1 MNRRNAI
8 KLTAALVLLLILA
21 ALISPALAGNEI
33 VPEPPKV
40 AAYRPTVIPR
50 APEVVATEPCEI
62 TSFSEALAAAL
73 AGIDAELAERCGRLI
88 WGEAGGVLDGNN
100 RAAALWCALNRAD
113 AWGESLDDVLNV
125 GAFHGL
131 AVRGEV
137 PERFVA
143 EAAEILSLHEMEAE
157 GWKVPRLPLRFMYF
171 EAAADGSRNI
181 FSTEFGGGEYW
192 DGQEGF

>member
-50 APEVVATEPCEI
+50 APEIAAAEPSEI
-62 TSFSEALAAAL
+62 ESFDEALAAAK
-73 AGIDAELAERCGRLI
+73 ADVDGELAEWVGRAI
-88 WGEAGGVLDGNN
+88 WGEAGGVQDEAQ
-100 RAAALWCALNRAD
+100 RAAVAWCALNRAD
-113 AWGESLDDVLNV
+113 AWGMDIWDELNV

-131 AVRGEV
+131 AIQGEV
-137 PERFVA
+137 PDEHIELARWA
-143 EAAEILSLHEMEAE
+143 LEAE
-157 GWKVPRLPLRFMYF
+157 GWVDVGRALPEQYLYF
-171 EAAADGSRNI
+171 EGDGVRNH
-181 FSTEFGGGEYW
+181 FSTEYGGGEYW
-192 DGQEGF
+192 RA

>member
-50 APEVVATEPCEI
+50 APEI
-62 TSFSEALAAAL
+62 AAAEPSEPVSFDE
-73 AGIDAELAERCGRLI
+73 AFAAAKADVDGELAEWLGRAI
-88 WGEAGGVLDGNN
+88 WGEAGGVQDEAQ
-100 RAAALWCALNRAD
+100 RAAVAWCALNRAD
-113 AWGESLDDVLNV
+113 AWGMDIWDVLNV

-131 AVRGEV
+131 AIQGEV
-137 PERFVA
+137 PDEHIELARDVLA
-143 EAAEILSLHEMEAE
+143 RWALEAE
-157 GWKVPRLPLRFMYF
+157 GWVDVGRALPEQYLYF
-171 EAAADGSRNI
+171 EGDGVRNH
-181 FSTEFGGGEYW
+181 FSTEYGGGEYW
-192 DGQEGF
+192 QA